1 MYFVLIGYR
10 INVKV
15 HVKDS
20 SFQTNSQAPDAEGT
34 VTIVKTTSL
43 SFEALKMG
51 KKEFFVPSKEA
62 VSTFL

>member
-1 MYFVLIGYR
+1 
-10 INVKV
+10 VKV